1 MTDTRSSQS
10 QAVAETVLNPLHCDI
25 QEVKLEINNRVFWT
39 VSLDFFFFFIL
50 SPVKEIKAI
59 KCERNPN

>member
-39 VSLDFFFFFIL
+39 VSLDFFFSYYL
-50 SPVKEIKAI
+50 H
-59 KCERNPN
+59 